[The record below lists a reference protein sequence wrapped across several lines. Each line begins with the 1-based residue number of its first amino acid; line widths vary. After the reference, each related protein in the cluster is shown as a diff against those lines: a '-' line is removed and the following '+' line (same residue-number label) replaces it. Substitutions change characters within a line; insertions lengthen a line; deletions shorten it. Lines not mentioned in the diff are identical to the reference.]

1 MPFESVEEGGKDLE
15 LMATVWEKRK
25 RTKDTA

>member
-1 MPFESVEEGGKDLE
+1 MPFHNVEEGEKDLE
-15 LMATVWEKRK
+15 LATTVWEKRK